1 MQFIQKLFL
10 TLIISLA
17 VFLPGFSD
25 AIDINGVEYNN
36 IRGWAWSDNVGWV
49 SFSCHS
55 SEGTEGAC
63 ANPWGTH
70 MVMPSEASD
79 VGIRDNSIIGHAWSD
94 TLGWISF
101 QKSETG
107 EPPLTGNA
115 AFDAKFEGQNYIARF
130 DADQNTIIGWARVL
144 SACTSV
150 PCGVNLVDPA
160 WNGWIQF
167 LDATYGVKISSTGQ
181 ISGYAWGGDVIGWLT
196 FDVADVNKQ
205 AYIGIPVDLLPSAIF
220 PLAAISLNQSLVA
233 VDPEGFALQVN
244 ADGSASDAGGAGYT
258 IVSYSWNWGDGI
270 TSAGITA
277 SHTYIQEGDYTVTLT
292 VTNSEGASNSAS
304 QNITF
309 ASPSVNACM
318 FSCQETIQCNYIEG
332 NICFIP
338 EGEIIG
344 YCMAGP
350 IDDPDDSDDSEPA
363 ILQSPTAYDCVSS
376 QRQIDVLERC
386 SQILEKC
393 PASGTCLFNGV
404 SCVPDIVECPSSA
417 PADYSCGVSVSGPFC
432 LSNIGVYSCLYGPGT
447 LLGRAGGYTHTE
459 YLPVPKM
466 PIGVQAEGQA
476 CTKPTADAPNNC
488 AGINGCLY
496 YNFTA
501 SGVAQDVNDDERADG
516 VANCTIEDIETL
528 APARG
533 CVYYFNNTSADVSP
547 DSPDTLQPNPI
558 LINCLPSGSYA
569 GLPEGCIVTETAQGP
584 IVDCS
589 VKAEAN
595 NGGGCVFQS
604 NGIVNCTFEGS
615 REKPYEGCIY
625 EPNPKGGIS
634 CPGIITESQIE
645 TQDFVQCSLSGQSIA
660 SVSDPVQKC
669 YDDGTCPNPNQACIN
684 GSCYSKCDPA
694 AEEVCAIG
702 QECLLPC
709 PEGQYWDFTTSQCVD
724 SAWLALPDCQDAYLK
739 DPLTGQ
745 TLNLFPPLPVGITR
759 TIMGLSTDENT
770 NCKYSQDPEDTYD
783 NPTMTLFSTTGTLIH
798 ETLVA
803 GLFPLPDINRYLV
816 RCQNID
822 TGAETPACK
831 ISIQVGKACSSNADC
846 DQGQFCNLETNYCE
860 VPTCL
865 GASPS
870 PSTIFNAGTESAA
883 ISMNTT
889 RSSSCKYDADISR
902 DYADM
907 SGNLTP
913 SSDSLSH
920 SSGVSGLVE
929 GYNAYYVQCQDLVVN
944 AQTGEREISNTC
956 KISFRVGGE
965 DNACQTKDD
974 CLLGQICDTNTNIC
988 KCPFGTQFDADTG
1001 QCVPIDCTLDVDC
1014 DGNLQCDLAVNEC
1027 RCPFGTTP
1035 DPVTSECVVCIT
1047 GEICDQCPLGTAY
1060 NPITNLCEPGN
1071 ACQIGTVWDPE
1082 SQSCIPVEPPNIC
1095 NAMGIEFNG
1104 IVPGTGIG
1112 PAQNC
1117 SITAV
1122 ILALVNWFAWLVAV
1136 LAVVYGLRGGYLY
1149 ITSAGNEKRL
1159 EEAKKSIIY
1168 TMVGVVV
1175 AVMSFSIIA
1184 ITRAITG
1191 L

>member
-1 MQFIQKLFL
+1 MTQFKKIFLILLFAV
-10 TLIISLA
+10 A
-17 VFLPGFSD
+17 VFVPGFTD

-36 IRGWAWSDNVGWV
+36 IRGWAWSDNIGWV

-55 SEGTEGAC
+55 SEGTAGAC

-70 MVMPSEASD
+70 MVMPSESGNI
-79 VGIRDNSIIGHAWSD
+79 GIPDRSIIGHAWSD

-107 EPPLTGNA
+107 EPPLSGNA
-115 AFDAKFEGQNYIARF
+115 AFDAKITGQNYTARF

-144 SACTSV
+144 SACTSI
-150 PCGVNLVDPA
+150 PCVNLVDPA

-167 LDATYGVKISSTGQ
+167 LDATYGVKISNTGR

-196 FDVADVNKQ
+196 FDVADANMQ
-205 AYIGIPVDLLPSAIF
+205 AYMGIPVDLLTSAVS
-220 PLAAISLNQSLVA
+220 PLASISLNQSLVA

-244 ADGSASDAGGAGYT
+244 ANGSASGAGGAGYT
-258 IVSYSWNWGDGI
+258 ITSYSWNWGDGT

-277 SHTYIQEGDYTVTLT
+277 SHTYTQEGSYTITLT
-292 VTNSEGASNSAS
+292 VTNSEGASNSVS

-309 ASPSVNACM
+309 TSPSVNACM
-318 FSCQETIQCNYIEG
+318 FSCQDTTECNYIEG

-338 EGEIIG
+338 EGETTG
-344 YCMAGP
+344 YCIVGP
-350 IDDPDDSDDSEPA
+350 QQTLPLEVPIEPA
-363 ILQSPTAYDCVSS
+363 ILQSPTAYDCVVS
-376 QRQIDVLERC
+376 QRRTDVLEKC
-386 SQILEKC
+386 SQVLEEC

-404 SCVPDIVECPSSA
+404 SCVPGVTECPSSA

-432 LSNIGVYSCLYGPGT
+432 LSNRGVYSCLYGPGT
-447 LLGRAGGYTHTE
+447 LLGRAGGYTSTA
-459 YLPVPKM
+459 YLPTPAM
-466 PIGVQAEGQA
+466 PLGVQAEGQA

-488 AGINGCLY
+488 EGINGCLY
-496 YNFTA
+496 YNYEA
-501 SGVAQDVNDDERADG
+501 NGLPKDVNGDGRLDG
-516 VANCTIEDIETL
+516 VVSCLSESIETL
-528 APARG
+528 APATG
-533 CVYYFNNTSADVSP
+533 CIYYYNGGLTNTSSP
-547 DSPDTLQPNPI
+547 TLV
-558 LINCLPSGSYA
+558 NCLPSDSFA
-569 GLPEGCIVTETAQGP
+569 GLPEGCIVTQTAQGP

-589 VKAEAN
+589 VKTEAN

-604 NGIVNCTFEGS
+604 NGIINCTFEGS
-615 REKPYEGCIY
+615 RGKPYEGCIY
-625 EPNPKGGIS
+625 EPNPKGAIN

-660 SVSDPVQKC
+660 SISDPVQAC
-669 YDDGTCPNPNQACIN
+669 YDDGTCPNPNQTCIN

-694 AEEVCAIG
+694 VGEVCAIG
-702 QECLLPC
+702 QECLSPC
-709 PEGQYWDFTTSQCVD
+709 PEGQYWDFATNQCVD
-724 SAWLALPDCQDAYLK
+724 SAWLALPDCQNAYLK
-739 DPLTGQ
+739 DSATGEALIVYQ
-745 TLNLFPPLPVGITR
+745 NLPVGVTR
-759 TIMGLSTDENT
+759 VIMGLATTENV
-770 NCKYSQDPEDTYD
+770 NCKSSTNPLDTF
-783 NPTMTLFSTTGTLIH
+783 NSPTMDLFSILTGGLIH
-798 ETLVA
+798 ETLA
-803 GLFPLPDINRYLV
+803 TGLFPLPDINRYLI

-846 DQGQFCNLETNYCE
+846 DQGQFCNPETNYCE
-860 VPTCL
+860 IPTCL
-865 GASPS
+865 GAAPS
-870 PSTIFNAGTESAA
+870 PSTVFNAGTESTA
-883 ISMNTT
+883 IGMNTT
-889 RSSSCKYDADISR
+889 RASLCKYDTDISR
-902 DYADM
+902 VYADM

-920 SSGVSGLVE
+920 SGGVSGLVG
-929 GYNAYYVQCQDLVVN
+929 GYNAYYVQCQDLVAN

-956 KISFRVGGE
+956 RISFRVGGE
-965 DNACQTKDD
+965 GNACQTRDD
-974 CLLGQICDTNTNIC
+974 CLLGQICDTNTNTC
-988 KCPFGTQFDADTG
+988 QCPFGTQFDTNTG
-1001 QCVPIDCTLDVDC
+1001 QCVPVVCALDVDC
-1014 DGNLQCDLAVNEC
+1014 EGNLQCDLAVNEC

-1035 DPVTSECVVCIT
+1035 DPVTSECVACVT
-1047 GEICDQCPLGTAY
+1047 GEICDQCPFGTTY

-1071 ACQIGTVWDPE
+1071 ACQIGTVWDPG

-1095 NAMGIEFNG
+1095 NVMGIEFNG
-1104 IVPGTGIG
+1104 VAPGTGIG
-1112 PAQNC
+1112 PARNC
-1117 SITAV
+1117 SIVAV

-1136 LAVVYGLRGGYLY
+1136 LTVVYGLRGGYLY